1 MNKDDLIRIV
11 DLRTVLIKIWT
22 DLPGKN
28 EPSSLVK
35 SQDVAQQIGMC
46 IKKIDK
52 ILEGKVNFSSGENQ

>member
-1 MNKDDLIRIV
+1 MNKDDLMRIV
-11 DLRTVLIKIWT
+11 DLRTNLIKIFT

-35 SQDVAQQIGMC
+35 SQDVAQNISMC

-52 ILEGKVNFSSGENQ
+52 ILE

>member
-11 DLRTVLIKIWT
+11 DLRTNLIKIFT

-35 SQDVAQQIGMC
+35 AKDVALQISVC

-52 ILEGKVNFSSGENQ
+52 ILEGKVNFTTGDKQ